1 MEISLLERIFLESI
15 QRLRDERSDRSLY
28 HVFQGKKS
36 ATSLQD
42 AHFYDLESTFGTVL
56 VSKQRF
62 ESVLTELAQKKWIER
77 QETLRLTSE
86 GARLVGQTD
95 GVIIDQLG
103 GELRGYA
110 EMMWKR
116 LSLLVQT
123 VICLEAQQPFIP
135 VQQETIVREWVK
147 SVLPTISNRAD
158 WLAQM
163 YQELTLLLERLPE
176 RDATLISHRL
186 SGVQTGWSYPQLAR
200 MMKVD
205 VETVQFEFIIAW
217 RRCINDLKST
227 PLIQQIGAG
236 LHTPKMTQS
245 AQTTWE
251 LLQQGLTVE
260 DVAVRR
266 RLKNSTMEDHLVEIA
281 MYAPTFPLDHF
292 VDTAQQEEI
301 RHIAQQFKTYALKR
315 IKSAMQSDVSYFQIR
330 LVLAR
335 SKWEGS

>member
-1 MEISLLERIFLESI
+1 MEVSLLERIFLESI
-15 QRLRDERSDRSLY
+15 QRLRNERSDRSLY

-42 AHFYDLESTFGTVL
+42 AHFYDLESTFGTVT

-62 ESVLTELAQKKWIER
+62 ESILTELAEKQWIER
-77 QETLRLTSE
+77 QETLRLTNE
-86 GARLVGQTD
+86 GTRLVGQLSS
-95 GVIIDQLG
+95 VVIDQLG

-123 VICLEAQQPFIP
+123 LICLEAKQPFIP

-147 SVLPTISNRAD
+147 SVLPTISNRSN
-158 WLAQM
+158 WLHDM
-163 YQELTLLLERLPE
+163 HQELIRLFERLPE
-176 RDATLISHRL
+176 REATLISYRL
-186 SGVQTGWSYPQLAR
+186 SGVQAGWSYPQLAH

-217 RRCINDLKST
+217 RKCIADLEKA
-227 PLIQQIGAG
+227 PLLKQIGAD
-236 LHTPKMTQS
+236 LHTSKMTQS

-251 LLQQGLTVE
+251 LLQQGLSVE
-260 DVAVRR
+260 DVAIRR

-281 MYAPTFPLDHF
+281 MYAPSFPLDHF
-292 VDTAQQEEI
+292 VIPAQQEEI
-301 RHIAQQFKTYALKR
+301 RRISQQLETYALKR
-315 IKSAMQSDVSYFQIR
+315 IKSEMQTDASYFQIR

-335 SKWEGS
+335 SKWEGI